1 LEVKSCN
8 QSYPVLSCVLLDK
21 LFSVSDS
28 LLKYFYLLFS
38 LVSGFVKKF
47 IKARKNDD
55 GLLKVRYILSD
66 ECKWDH
72 MT

>member
-1 LEVKSCN
+1 MTK
-8 QSYPVLSCVLLDK
+8 QFILLCK
-21 LFSVSDS
+21 TQTNFII
-28 LLKYFYLLFS
+28 YLLFS